1 MPIRRRGHTVIE
13 TTLLLL
19 PMLALVCG
27 GVDLSLGLFARS
39 LLQAAVGEAAR
50 LAASPPETYF
60 GVNCADPAPCAARAV
75 EHYTLGLVP
84 ASSVRIERHRPGNL
98 IEVRVEQLPWRPV
111 APVQGLGWGSA
122 MILHASALGVEGH
135 PPAEFREVQP

>member
-1 MPIRRRGHTVIE
+1 MPIRRRGHTLIE

-19 PMLALVCG
+19 PMLALVGG
-27 GVDLSLGLFARS
+27 GVDLSLGLFARN

-50 LAASPPETYF
+50 LAASPPETYL
-60 GVNCADPAPCAARAV
+60 GMNCADPAPCAARAV
-75 EHYTLGLVP
+75 EHYTLGLIP

-98 IEVRVEQLPWRPV
+98 VEVRVEQLPWRWITPV
-111 APVQGLGWGSA
+111 PGLGWGSPV
-122 MILHASALGVEGH
+122 ILRSSALGVDGR